1 MSGLVVCAACMRH
14 VRKTEKT
21 CPFCAEP
28 LVARKLPEM
37 VPFRRVAAAA
47 AVATGVAAITG
58 CTEGKRA
65 QPFYGGPGIIEM
77 SDDSG
82 GSTQDDAAP
91 IPLYGGPFPG
101 FDAGGVR
108 RDGSTGDAR
117 AADGSTDAPLD
128 GADGEGDAAPDGT
141 PDAEG
146 DAGPDA
152 AEQ

>member
-14 VRKTEKT
+14 VRKAEKT

-28 LVARKLPEM
+28 LVARKLPET

-58 CTEGKRA
+58 CTEGKRG
-65 QPFYGGPGIIEM
+65 QPFYGGPGIVETG
-77 SDDSG
+77 DSG
-82 GSTQDDAAP
+82 GSAQDDAAP
-91 IPLYGGPFPG
+91 IPLYGGPFLP
-101 FDAGGVR
+101 FDAGGVVR
-108 RDGSTGDAR
+108 RDGSAADGE

-128 GADGEGDAAPDGT
+128 AKS
-141 PDAEG
+141 DAEG
-146 DAGPDA
+146 DAEQDGMDAEGDASSDA